1 MFYIL
6 NGMKYLISR
15 LSGSHWDIGR
25 QPRTKDIVFVGGK
38 WDESIQLI
46 DRKHDKYEG
55 RYWLTV
61 MMVEITSQ
69 QSAVTTHCTALRGLR
84 GLTRLT
90 GEVTRQTGLWSPW
103 QSGSHHITTHH
114 ITSHHITNKMMEV
127 SNQNGKVRS
136 GESINKSINI
146 AEVLKP
152 SLCLTSNSQ
161 VCWLTNPVQWWQ
173 FRGVYRITIQVI
185 MRGKD

>member
-69 QSAVTTHCTALRGLR
+69 QSAVSSHYTLYGTEGTDETDWRGDQRPDRPACGPPDSR
-84 GLTRLT
+84 G
-90 GEVTRQTGLWSPW
+90 
-103 QSGSHHITTHH
+103 HITSQH

-152 SLCLTSNSQ
+152 SLCLTSNYQ